1 MAQLII
7 PETAPA
13 RLAGPGEPNQPNT
26 SRKDSRDRAGL
37 EAPMLRTAVVRGVSV
52 RPGLMQRN
60 RGAIAR
66 QARAPAPALLSSARY
81 QHVAPNT

>member
-26 SRKDSRDRAGL
+26 SRKDHAAEPDWKPRCSG
-37 EAPMLRTAVVRGVSV
+37 PPSSGVS
-52 RPGLMQRN
+52 
-60 RGAIAR
+60 A
-66 QARAPAPALLSSARY
+66 SARVWCNAIGGRSPGRRARRP
-81 QHVAPNT
+81 QLCCPPHG